1 LHIDA
6 AKNPWER
13 EFAAFGASKF
23 EWFVFAAVC
32 TKKQRLNRLINRE
45 ETMKA
50 LLKLSTL
57 AAVVAL
63 GGVFA
68 APVTQAAD
76 MNVTIVA
83 GHPPV
88 FRWVKHLSQTFIPAV
103 NAALEGS
110 GTTITWSEQ
119 YGGALAKV
127 GDELEAIE
135 EGLAEIGLVS
145 SLFDPAKLSVQN
157 VTYFTPFVHTDAA
170 LVAAWMD
177 QLQETNADMK
187 ASWAENGLEYLG
199 GAIGID
205 DYLLMTTFPVNSIAD
220 MEGRKIGA
228 PGPAVNWLKG
238 TGAVGVSGNL
248 TTYYNEIKTGVYDGV
263 IVFASAALPGKLH
276 EVAPYITKIGF
287 GAQYAG
293 GIAANKDWYDGLPA
307 NVQKALKDAAIADR
321 VAYHAD
327 LDASVS
333 KFLGIMQ
340 SQGATVTEVSPEMRA
355 EWAGGMDN
363 VAKLWAAQ
371 LDSEGKAGT
380 AVLKSYMDTMR
391 AAGAT
396 PVRNWDQE

>member
-1 LHIDA
+1 M
-6 AKNPWER
+6 NR
-13 EFAAFGASKF
+13 FARSVA
-23 EWFVFAAVC
+23 
-32 TKKQRLNRLINRE
+32 
-45 ETMKA
+45 
-50 LLKLSTL
+50 L
-57 AAVVAL
+57 AAMAL
-63 GGVFA
+63 GGVMA
-68 APVTQAAD
+68 APAVMAEE
-76 MNVTIVA
+76 MSVTIVA

-88 FRWVKHLSQTFIPAV
+88 FRWVKHVSQTFIPAV
-103 NAALEGS
+103 DAALEG
-110 GTTITWSEQ
+110 TDHKITWSEQ
-119 YGGALAKV
+119 YGGSLAKV
-127 GDELEAIE
+127 GDELEAVE

-157 VTYFTPFVHTDAA
+157 VTYFTPFVSSDSTA
-170 LVAAWMD
+170 VSSWMD
-177 QLQETNADMK
+177 KLQDSNADMK

-199 GAIGID
+199 GGIGID

-220 MEGRKIGA
+220 LDGRKIGA

-276 EVAPYITKIGF
+276 EVAPHITKIGF

-307 NVQKALKDAAIADR
+307 EVQAALKAAAAADAA
-321 VAYHAD
+321 AYQLD
-327 LDASVS
+327 LDASVE

-340 SQGATVTEVSPEMRA
+340 EQGATVTEVDQAFRE
-355 EWAGGMDN
+355 EWANGMDN
-363 VAKLWAAQ
+363 VAKLWAEQ

-380 AVLKSYMDTMR
+380 AVLKAYMDTMR